1 MIYMYIDLILKENV
15 KNVDII
21 HHRNTITLLLD
32 IHSGKIPKFPYLKIY
47 INHWY
52 LKESN
57 YRTFHNEVTV

>member
-1 MIYMYIDLILKENV
+1 MLYMQIDLILRENV
-15 KNVDII
+15 KNVDI
-21 HHRNTITLLLD
+21 NTITLLLD

-57 YRTFHNEVTV
+57 YRTFHNEVTI